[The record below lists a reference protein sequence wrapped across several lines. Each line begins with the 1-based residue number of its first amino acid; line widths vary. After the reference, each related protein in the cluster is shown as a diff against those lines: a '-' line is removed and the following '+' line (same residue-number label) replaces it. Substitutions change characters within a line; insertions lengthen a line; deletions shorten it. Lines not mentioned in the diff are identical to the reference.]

1 MRRRQFIGLVGG
13 TWAIGWSRS
22 AHAAERKMGVLIGLP
37 QTNAA
42 VVNRLGVFR
51 EAISGLGW
59 ADGRNIKFEYRFEPE
74 RMRLNQVATE
84 LVELGCELILTW
96 STPETVAA
104 MAATKT
110 IPIVFFSAADPI
122 GSRIVQSLARPG
134 GNVTG
139 ATNFE
144 PAVGSKWIEL
154 LREIAPTTKRVAVL
168 TNTENSSE
176 QGMEAAVKGAAAN
189 KGLAAVTLAA
199 QKPDNVKSGIEDFGQ
214 EPGGGLIIIPGIA
227 TAIATKLIVEL
238 AARLHLPAVYPYR
251 YFVES
256 GGLVSY
262 GDNGIELPRRAAS
275 HVDQILRGKKPSD
288 IPVEGPTKLELV
300 LNLKAAKQ
308 LGLVLPQTLL
318 VAADMIIE

>member
-154 LREIAPTTKRVAVL
+154 LRELAPSTKRVAVL

-199 QKPDNVKSGIEDFGQ
+199 QKPDNVKSDIEDFGQ

-251 YFVES
+251 YFIES
-256 GGLVSY
+256 
-262 GDNGIELPRRAAS
+262 
-275 HVDQILRGKKPSD
+275 
-288 IPVEGPTKLELV
+288 
-300 LNLKAAKQ
+300 
-308 LGLVLPQTLL
+308 
-318 VAADMIIE
+318 